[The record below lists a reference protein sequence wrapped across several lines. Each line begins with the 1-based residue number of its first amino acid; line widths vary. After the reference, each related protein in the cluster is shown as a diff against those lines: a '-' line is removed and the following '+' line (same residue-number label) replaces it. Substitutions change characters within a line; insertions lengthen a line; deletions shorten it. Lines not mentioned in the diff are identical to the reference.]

1 MDVKEFT
8 FQCRDTW
15 SVIPMLLRPK
25 SRGRISLRS
34 ANPYDKPVF
43 EAGYFS
49 DEHDEDIKTLVEG
62 VKIALAMAQ
71 TRAFQRLG
79 TKFWDQIPMP
89 GCEETDL
96 WSDEYWACMS
106 RHYTT
111 TIYLHS
117 GTLASDDLEN
127 FVTFNHLGAA
137 KMGPAS
143 DPQSVVNHE
152 LKV

>member
-1 MDVKEFT
+1 MH
-8 FQCRDTW
+8 CRHTW
-15 SVIPMLLRPK
+15 SVIAMLLRPQ

-34 ANPYDKPVF
+34 ANPFDKPIF

-49 DEHDEDIKTLVEG
+49 DKHGEDMKTLVEG
-62 VKIALAMAQ
+62 VKMALALAE

-89 GCEETDL
+89 GCETNIL

-111 TIYLHS
+111 TIYHHS
-117 GTLASDDLEN
+117 GSS
-127 FVTFNHLGAA
+127 LGF
-137 KMGPAS
+137 
-143 DPQSVVNHE
+143 
-152 LKV
+152 

>member
-1 MDVKEFT
+1 MLSVLIEISLMTSDTDLDRNKVIT
-8 FQCRDTW
+8 QCRDTW

-111 TIYLHS
+111 TIYHHS
-117 GTLASDDLEN
+117 GS
-127 FVTFNHLGAA
+127 
-137 KMGPAS
+137 
-143 DPQSVVNHE
+143 QSF
-152 LKV
+152 